1 MILCVVI
8 GVLVVPGCLL
18 SVDKQFY
25 LTVLF
30 IFIMFTIGSS
40 VSMDSTDGSCLHDR
54 HLCKIC
60 PVKLSAW

>member
-18 SVDKQFY
+18 SADKQFY

-40 VSMDSTDGSCLHDR
+40 VSMDSTDG
-54 HLCKIC
+54 
-60 PVKLSAW
+60 